1 MVKKELS
8 LREPTFKKNNQ
19 SINQSIQEDKKL
31 VRTATNECQIGGC
44 SELRYDFVGLK
55 AVLLGT

>member
-8 LREPTFKKNNQ
+8 LREPTFKKNQ
-19 SINQSIQEDKKL
+19 STNQSIQEDKKL